1 MGKSLI
7 IVESPAKARTINK
20 FLGRKYTVKASMGH
34 VRDLPK
40 GKLGI
45 DVDKDFEPRYQTIRG
60 RGKILAE
67 LKKAAKKAEKV
78 YLAPDPD
85 REGEAIAWH
94 LVHALNLDE
103 DKAFRVAFN
112 QITKAA
118 VLKAF
123 ADAGKVSM
131 DKVNAQQ
138 TRRILDRLVGYKLSP
153 LLWAKIAKG
162 LSAGRVQSVAGRLI
176 VEREKEIRAF
186 KPEEYWKIVALL
198 KKNDDDEPFK
208 AEFVRLADE
217 ERLPAA
223 ADRGTES
230 TDADGDDEASKKS
243 ARPVRAIPDKA
254 GADALLERLNEHPF
268 VVVDLDKSRKK
279 QRALPPFSTSTLQ
292 QQASIRLRFSAK
304 KTMLIAQ
311 QLYEGVELGS
321 EGSTGLI
328 TYMRTDSFHVA
339 PEALDE
345 CRDWIAGSFDERYL
359 PEKPNT
365 FAARKGAQA
374 AHEAVRPTSTLHE
387 PDKIK
392 SHLSSDQYS
401 LYKLIWNRFVASQM
415 TPAQFD
421 HTRLEIDANG
431 LIFVAKG
438 KALVFDGHMA
448 IGGIDRDKEAQSLPA
463 LSEKDVLIRHSVDAS
478 QHFTQPPPRYSE
490 ATLVKALE
498 RKGIGRP
505 STYANIISTIQDRGY
520 VTLKE
525 RKFNATELG
534 EIVIDQLVAHFPR
547 LIDTGFTSQ
556 LEDNLDSIETGAA
569 EWLQVLKEFYAIFA
583 VDLEKAYENMT
594 DLKANPEPADR
605 DCDKCGKP
613 MIYKLNKRGR
623 FIACSGYPDCR
634 NTISLSNGEPVEKK
648 KPIPTDEKCT
658 KCGADMVIRSGP
670 RGQFM
675 ACSAFPKCRNTIS
688 IGKDL
693 KPIKPEKSG
702 VSCDK
707 CGADMVIKFSKRG
720 PFLACSAYPK
730 CRNAKP
736 LPEELREKPK
746 ETDVDCPDCG
756 KKLVIRKGRRGE
768 FLACSTYPACR
779 YTGSVTDKTKDD
791 QPPKEN

>member
-7 IVESPAKARTINK
+7 IVESPAKAKTINK

-45 DVDKDFEPRYQTIRG
+45 DVDKDFEPKYQTIRG
-60 RGKILAE
+60 RGKILTE
-67 LKKAAKKAEKV
+67 LKKAAKNADRV

-118 VLKAF
+118 VVKAF
-123 ADAGKVSM
+123 DEAGKVSM

-153 LLWAKIAKG
+153 LLWNKIAKG

-186 KPEEYWKIVALL
+186 TPEEYWKIIALL
-198 KKNDDDEPFK
+198 KKNEEDEPFK

-217 ERLPAA
+217 EPAPAA
-223 ADRGTES
+223 APDGAASAEDDDSEDKSGES
-230 TDADGDDEASKKS
+230 ESSEKP
-243 ARPVRAIPDKA
+243 ARLVRAIADKA
-254 GADALLERLNEHPF
+254 RADALLERLNEHPF
-268 VVVDLDKSRKK
+268 VVAAVDKSRKK

-328 TYMRTDSFHVA
+328 TYMRTDSYHVA

-345 CRDWIAGSFDERYL
+345 CRHWISGKFDDRYL
-359 PEKPNT
+359 PEKPNAY
-365 FAARKGAQA
+365 AARKGAQA
-374 AHEAVRPTSTLHE
+374 AHEAVRPTSTTHE
-387 PDKIK
+387 PDAIK
-392 SHLSSDQYS
+392 SHLTSDQYS

-415 TPAQFD
+415 TPAEVD

-438 KALVFDGHMA
+438 KALVFDGHLA
-448 IGGIDRDKEAQSLPA
+448 ITGLERDKDAQTLPV
-463 LSEKDVLIRHSVDAS
+463 LSEKDVLIRHSVDAT

-498 RKGIGRP
+498 RQGIGRP

-534 EIVIDQLVAHFPR
+534 EIVIDQLVAHFPN

-556 LEDNLDSIETGAA
+556 MEDNLDSI
-569 EWLQVLKEFYAIFA
+569 KEFYALFS

-594 DLKANPEPADR
+594 DLKANPEPAGR
-605 DCDKCGKP
+605 DCDQCGKA

-702 VSCDK
+702 VACDK

-736 LPEELREKPK
+736 IPEEMREKPK
-746 ETDVDCPDCG
+746 ETNIDCPDCG
-756 KKLVIRKGRRGE
+756 AKLVVRKGRRGE
-768 FLACSTYPACR
+768 FLACSTYPSCR
-779 YTGSVTDKTKDD
+779 YTGAV
-791 QPPKEN
+791 EN

>member
-1 MGKSLI
+1 MAKSLI
-7 IVESPAKARTINK
+7 IVESPAKAKTINK

-45 DVDKDFEPRYQTIRG
+45 DVDKDFEPKYQTIRG

-67 LKKAAKKAEKV
+67 LKKAAKSADRV
-78 YLAPDPD
+78 FLAPDPD

-94 LVHALNLDE
+94 LVHALNLDD

-123 ADAGKVSM
+123 DQAGKVSM

-138 TRRILDRLVGYKLSP
+138 ARRILDRLVGYKLSP
-153 LLWAKIAKG
+153 LLWNKIAKG
-162 LSAGRVQSVAGRLI
+162 LSAGRVQSVAARLI

-186 KPEEYWKIVALL
+186 TPEEYWKITALL
-198 KKNDDDEPFK
+198 KKNEEDQPFK
-208 AEFVRLADE
+208 AEFVRLSDE
-217 ERLPAA
+217 EPP
-223 ADRGTES
+223 S
-230 TDADGDDEASKKS
+230 
-243 ARPVRAIPDKA
+243 PAIPDKA
-254 GADALLERLNEHPF
+254 RADSLLERLNEHPF
-268 VVVDLDKSRKK
+268 VVTAVDKSRKK

-311 QLYEGVELGS
+311 QLYEGIDLGA

-345 CRDWIAGSFDERYL
+345 CRGWIGENFDDRYL
-359 PEKPNT
+359 PEKPNV

-374 AHEAVRPTSTLHE
+374 AHEAVRPTSTVHE
-387 PDKIK
+387 PDKIQ
-392 SHLSSDQYS
+392 SHLTKDQYS
-401 LYKLIWNRFVASQM
+401 LYNLIWKRFVASQM
-415 TPAQFD
+415 TPAQFN

-448 IGGIDRDKEAQSLPA
+448 ITEVEKDKDAQTLPVIE
-463 LSEKDVLIRHSVDAS
+463 EKDVLIRHDVDAS

-534 EIVIDQLVAHFPR
+534 EIVIDQLVAHFPQ
-547 LIDTGFTSQ
+547 LIDTGFTSRM
-556 LEDNLDSIETGAA
+556 EDNLDSIETGAA
-569 EWLQVLKEFYAIFA
+569 EWLQVLREFYAIFS

-594 DLKANPEPADR
+594 DLKANPQPAGR
-605 DCDKCGKP
+605 DCDKCGEP
-613 MIYKLNKRGR
+613 MVYKLNKRGR

-648 KPIPTDEKCT
+648 KPIPTDEKCE

-702 VSCDK
+702 VNCDK
-707 CGADMVIKFSKRG
+707 CGADMVIKFSRRG

-736 LPEELREKPK
+736 LPEEMREKPK
-746 ETDVDCPDCG
+746 GTDIDCPDCG
-756 KKLVIRKGRRGE
+756 AKLIIRKGRRGE
-768 FLACSTYPACR
+768 FLACSTYPSCR
-779 YTGSVTDKTKDD
+779 YTGSVSPEGEKSVSPDSEKSVSTDAKEPDKKTGDNPADD
-791 QPPKEN
+791 S

>member
-7 IVESPAKARTINK
+7 IAESPAKAKTINK
-20 FLGRKYTVKASMGH
+20 LLGRKYTVKASMGH

-45 DVDKDFEPRYQTIRG
+45 DVDKDFEPKYQTIRG

-67 LKKAAKKAEKV
+67 LKKAAKNADRV

-94 LVHALNLDE
+94 LVHALNLDD

-118 VLKAF
+118 VVKAF
-123 ADAGKVSM
+123 DEAGRVSM

-138 TRRILDRLVGYKLSP
+138 ARRILDRLVGYKLSP
-153 LLWAKIAKG
+153 LLWKKIAKG

-186 KPEEYWKIVALL
+186 TPEEYWKITALL
-198 KKNDDDEPFK
+198 KKNEEDEPFK
-208 AEFVRLADE
+208 AEFVRLGGADDSDEGDE
-217 ERLPAA
+217 EVS
-223 ADRGTES
+223 E
-230 TDADGDDEASKKS
+230 KS
-243 ARPVRAIPDKA
+243 PRVVRAIPDKVR
-254 GADALLERLNEHPF
+254 ADALLERLNEHPF
-268 VVVDLDKSRKK
+268 VVVAADKSRKK

-311 QLYEGVELGS
+311 QLYEGVDLGS

-345 CRDWIAGSFDERYL
+345 CRGWITENFDDRYL

-365 FAARKGAQA
+365 YAARKGAQA
-374 AHEAVRPTSTLHE
+374 AHEAVRPTSTNHE
-387 PDKIK
+387 PDTIK
-392 SHLSSDQYS
+392 SHLTSDQYS

-415 TPAQFD
+415 MPAEFD
-421 HTRLEIDANG
+421 HTRLDIDANG

-438 KALVFDGHMA
+438 KALVFDGHLA
-448 IGGIDRDKEAQSLPA
+448 ITGLERDKDAQTLPG
-463 LSEKDVLIRHSVDAS
+463 LTEKDALIRHSVDAT

-498 RKGIGRP
+498 RQGIGRP

-534 EIVIDQLVAHFPR
+534 EIVIDQLVAHFPN

-556 LEDNLDSIETGAA
+556 MEDTLDRIEAGAS
-569 EWLQVLKEFYAIFA
+569 EWLQVLKEFYAPFS

-594 DLKANPEPADR
+594 DLKANPEPAGR
-605 DCDKCGKP
+605 DCDQCRKP

-623 FIACSGYPDCR
+623 FIACSGYPDCG

-658 KCGADMVIRSGP
+658 KCGEDMVIRSGP

-675 ACSAFPKCRNTIS
+675 ACSAFPKCRNA
-688 IGKDL
+688 
-693 KPIKPEKSG
+693 KPIP
-702 VSCDK
+702 D
-707 CGADMVIKFSKRG
+707 
-720 PFLACSAYPK
+720 
-730 CRNAKP
+730 
-736 LPEELREKPK
+736 ELREKPK
-746 ETDVDCPDCG
+746 ETDAQCPDCG
-756 KKLVIRKGRRGE
+756 AKLVIRKGRRGE
-768 FLACSTYPACR
+768 FLACSTYPTCR
-779 YTGSVTDKTKDD
+779 YTGSVDD
-791 QPPKEN
+791 